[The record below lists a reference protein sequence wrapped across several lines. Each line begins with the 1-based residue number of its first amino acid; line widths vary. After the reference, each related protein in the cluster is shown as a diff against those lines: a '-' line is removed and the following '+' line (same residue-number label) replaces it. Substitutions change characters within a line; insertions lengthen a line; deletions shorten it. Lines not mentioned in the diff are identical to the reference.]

1 MRSIAYWDL
10 DSQRIRKVVSH
21 LESGFKVSLAASLAE
36 LLKQGAKEANPYAVV
51 IGAPPME
58 KLRLQTLLGTL
69 SSRFSCPI
77 VVLASEGDTAPP
89 PPASPRILVQRGAYS
104 SLPATIDG
112 AAKKLATDAR
122 KRISPFIGKSASI
135 RKVAALVRKY
145 AESRNPVLILGETGT
160 GKELVARALHEYSS
174 RSARPF
180 VALNCSALPEGLAE
194 SELFGAEKGAFTD
207 AIRRK
212 GAFCRA
218 SKGTLFLDEIGSMSL
233 AVQPKLLRALE
244 TGEFLRLGAEKPECS
259 DFRLVSATCEDI
271 ERSMVEGQFRTD
283 LFYRISDLPIRLPPL
298 RERQEDIGELAEH
311 FCTEAGKGA
320 CSLSREAFDKLEGYS
335 WPGNVRELKSVINRA
350 CTNVQS
356 GRIGADDI
364 MFLFRGGRSAAT
376 RPRP

>member
-1 MRSIAYWDL
+1 MRSIAYWDM
-10 DSQRIRKVVSH
+10 DSQRIKQVVSH
-21 LESGFKVSLAASLAE
+21 LEANFEVSLAASLAE
-36 LLKQGAKEANPYAVV
+36 LLTTDIRGPKPYAVV
-51 IGAPPME
+51 MGAPPME
-58 KLRLQTLLGTL
+58 SLKLQALLGTM

-77 VVLASEGDTAPP
+77 ILLAGETDAAPP
-89 PPASPRILVQRGAYS
+89 PAPPCVLVQRGALS
-104 SLPATIDG
+104 ALSAAIEG
-112 AAKKLATDAR
+112 AAKTLAADAR
-122 KRISPFIGKSASI
+122 NRASLFIGRSASI

-145 AESRNPVLILGETGT
+145 AESRNSVLILGETGT

-174 RSARPF
+174 RVAKPF
-180 VALNCSALPEGLAE
+180 VALNCSALPDGLAE

-207 AIRRK
+207 AVRRN
-212 GAFCRA
+212 GALCRA

-244 TGEFLRLGAEKPECS
+244 TGEYLRLGAEKPETS

-271 ERSMVEGQFRTD
+271 ERRMAEGRFRSD

-298 RERQEDIGELAEH
+298 RERLEDVGELAEH
-311 FCTEAGKGA
+311 FCQEAGKGC
-320 CSLSREAFDKLEGYS
+320 CSLSREAFDKLADYD
-335 WPGNVRELKSVINRA
+335 WPGNVRELKSVMNRA

-364 MFLFRGGRSAAT
+364 MFLFRNAKGATT

>member
-10 DSQRIRKVVSH
+10 DSQRIKQVVSH
-21 LESGFKVSLAASLAE
+21 LEASFVVSLAASLAE
-36 LLKQGAKEANPYAVV
+36 LLRMGADEPKPYAVV
-51 IGAPPME
+51 IGVSPME
-58 KLRLQTLLGTL
+58 KPRLQALLGTM

-77 VVLASEGDTAPP
+77 VLLEAEGDTALPA
-89 PPASPRILVQRGAYS
+89 ASPRVLIQRGALS
-104 SLPATIDG
+104 ALPAAIDG
-112 AAKKLATDAR
+112 EAERLAAESRRRAS
-122 KRISPFIGKSASI
+122 IFIGRSATI
-135 RKVAALVRKY
+135 RRVAALVHRY
-145 AESRNPVLILGETGT
+145 AESRNSVLILGETGT

-174 RSARPF
+174 RKAKSF
-180 VALNCSALPEGLAE
+180 VALNCSALPDGLAE

-244 TGEFLRLGAEKPECS
+244 TGEYLRLGAEKPECS

-271 ERSMVEGQFRTD
+271 ERRMAEGRFRAD

-298 RERQEDIGELAEH
+298 RERLEDIGELAEH
-311 FCTEAGKGA
+311 FCQEAGRGT
-320 CSLSREAFDKLEGYS
+320 CSLSREALEKLADYD
-335 WPGNVRELKSVINRA
+335 WPGNVRELKSVMNRA
-350 CTNVQS
+350 CTNVQQ
-356 GRIGADDI
+356 GPIGADDI
-364 MFLFRGGRSAAT
+364 MFMFRGVKAATT

>member
-10 DSQRIRKVVSH
+10 DSQRIKKVVSH
-21 LESGFKVSLAASLAE
+21 LESGFEVSLAASLAE
-36 LLKQGAKEANPYAVV
+36 LIKGGAQGANPYAVV
-51 IGAPPME
+51 IGAPPMDE
-58 KLRLQTLLGTL
+58 PRLQTLLGTL

-77 VVLASEGDTAPP
+77 VLLASEGDTAPP
-89 PPASPRILVQRGAYS
+89 PASPSILVQQGALS
-104 SLPATIDG
+104 SLPAAIDG
-112 AAKKLATDAR
+112 AANKLATDAR
-122 KRISPFIGKSASI
+122 KRVPLFIGKSASI
-135 RKVAALVRKY
+135 RKVAALVQKY

-174 RSARPF
+174 RNARPF

-233 AVQPKLLRALE
+233 TVQPKLLRALE
-244 TGEFLRLGAEKPECS
+244 TGEYLRLGAEKPECS

-271 ERSMVEGQFRTD
+271 ERSMAEGQFRTD

-311 FCTEAGKGA
+311 FCREAGKGA
-320 CSLSREAFDKLEGYS
+320 CNLSREAFDKLADYN
-335 WPGNVRELKSVINRA
+335 WPGNVRELKSVLNRA

-364 MFLFRGGRSAAT
+364 MFLFRGARAATT
-376 RPRP
+376 RPRL